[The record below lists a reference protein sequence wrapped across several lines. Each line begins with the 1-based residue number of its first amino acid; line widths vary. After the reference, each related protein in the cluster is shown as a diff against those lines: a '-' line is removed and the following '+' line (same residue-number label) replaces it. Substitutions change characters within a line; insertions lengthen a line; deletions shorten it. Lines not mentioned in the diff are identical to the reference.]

1 MLPAAAPAAAAA
13 AAAVDPVYWRLTN
26 LALETAVAT
35 AAVTSD
41 ETAGLPPLT
50 EAEPAAA
57 ATLTADAPLAAAAA
71 SCCCLPEA
79 ATPLIDAPLA

>member
-1 MLPAAAPAAAAA
+1 LI
-13 AAAVDPVYWRLTN
+13 N
-26 LALETAVAT
+26 LAVEMAVAT

-41 ETAGLPPLT
+41 ATVGLPPLT

-57 ATLTADAPLAAAAA
+57 ATLTADAPRAAAAA
-71 SCCCLPEA
+71 AAAAEA

>member
-1 MLPAAAPAAAAA
+1 MLQLPAPAAAAA

-71 SCCCLPEA
+71 AAAAEA